1 MSTYSNYVVYPEV
14 RIQIVVSLFFV
25 QERTIHGDLGFFV
38 FLIPSLDFGLVHLM
52 LSGDSH
58 SSSDNIWFDINL

>member
-1 MSTYSNYVVYPEV
+1 MVYPEV

-25 QERTIHGDLGFFV
+25 QERSIHGDLGFFV